1 MVGSVARIAR
11 VVMLVGSVLLV
22 GSVAACAG
30 PTDGSDASRTL
41 VVSAAASLAE
51 PFGGLAADLEAQ
63 RPGLD
68 VQVNLGS
75 SATLAAQIVD
85 GAPAGVFASAAA
97 APMDRVAER
106 AVDPRPFATDDL
118 VLAVPAGNPGRVAVT
133 ADLVRPELRV
143 GLCATGVPCGDYA
156 RNALQDAGVTPSVDT
171 EEPDAGSLLAKVRLG
186 ELDVAV
192 LYRTQVRSAGP
203 EVELVELSPS
213 SDIRAVYLIAALRS
227 PDGSPPSDD
236 ARAFVDLV
244 LGPGSATL
252 RDAGYGAP

>member
-1 MVGSVARIAR
+1 VVGSVARI
-11 VVMLVGSVLLV
+11 VGVGVLVAV
-22 GSVAACAG
+22 VAACAG
-30 PTDGSDASRTL
+30 PTEGSDASRTL

-51 PFGGLAADLEAQ
+51 PFGVLAAEAEAQ

-75 SATLAAQIVD
+75 SATLAAQIVE
-85 GAPAGVFASAAA
+85 GSPAGVFASAAE
-97 APMDRVAER
+97 APMDRVSGR
-106 AVDPRPFATDDL
+106 AADPRPFAVDDL
-118 VLAVPAGNPGRVAVT
+118 VLAVPAGNPGRVTVT
-133 ADLVRPELRV
+133 ADLARPELRV
-143 GLCATGVPCGDYA
+143 GLCAVGAPCGDYA
-156 RNALQDAGVTPSVDT
+156 RTVLQDAGVAPSVDT
-171 EEPDAGSLLAKVRLG
+171 EEPDAGSLLAKVGLG

-192 LYRTQVRSAGP
+192 LYRTQVRAAAP
-203 EVELVELSPS
+203 DVVLVELSPP
-213 SDIRAVYLIAALRS
+213 SDLRVEYLIAALRS

>member
-11 VVMLVGSVLLV
+11 VAVLVV
-22 GSVAACAG
+22 GAAACAG
-30 PTDGSDASRTL
+30 PSDGSASRTL
-41 VVSAAASLAE
+41 VVSAAASLSE
-51 PFGGLAADLEAQ
+51 PFGELAAETELR

-75 SATLAAQIVD
+75 SATLAGQIVE

-97 APMDRVAER
+97 GPMASVGDR
-106 AVDPRPFATDDL
+106 AVDVRGFAADDL
-118 VLAVPAGNPGRVAVT
+118 VLAVPAGNPGRVAAT
-133 ADLVRPELRV
+133 ADLARPELRV
-143 GLCATGVPCGDYA
+143 GLCAPGVPCGDYG
-156 RNALQDAGVTPSVDT
+156 RSALQEAGVTPSVDT

>member
-11 VVMLVGSVLLV
+11 VVLLV
-22 GSVAACAG
+22 GAAVACGG
-30 PTDGSDASRTL
+30 PSDGGASRTL

-85 GAPAGVFASAAA
+85 GAPAGVFASAAE

-143 GLCATGVPCGDYA
+143 GLCAPGVPCGDYG
-156 RNALQDAGVTPSVDT
+156 RSALQDAGVTPSVDT

-213 SDIRAVYLIAALRS
+213 SDTRAVYLIAALRS
-227 PDGSPPSDD
+227 SDGSPPSDD

>member
-1 MVGSVARIAR
+1 MVGSVARIAG
-11 VVMLVGSVLLV
+11 VVVLVAAA
-22 GSVAACAG
+22 AACAG
-30 PTDGSDASRTL
+30 PSDGGASRTL
-41 VVSAAASLAE
+41 VVSAAASLAV
-51 PFGGLAADLEAQ
+51 PFGDLAADLEAR

-75 SATLAAQIVD
+75 SATLAGQIVE

-97 APMDRVAER
+97 APMELVGDR
-106 AVDPRPFATDDL
+106 AVDVRGFAADDL
-118 VLAVPAGNPGRVAVT
+118 VLAVPAGNPGRVGAT
-133 ADLVRPELRV
+133 ADLARPELRV
-143 GLCATGVPCGDYA
+143 GLCAPGVPCGDYG
-156 RNALQDAGVTPSVDT
+156 RSALQDAGVTPSVDT

-227 PDGSPPSDD
+227 PDGSSPSDD

-252 RDAGYGAP
+252 RDAGYGTP